1 MTSSERDKR
10 LPIASVGESNGG
22 RADPRLAQAPDAA
35 EDMERELSATRG
47 QIKAANSKRRWTIGD
62 MKSASEQIQAVNE
75 ELRSTNTELETAR
88 TDMQLINDKLQ
99 TVNNEVSLKND
110 QMLRLNSDLKNL
122 LDSTQVAAV
131 FLDADL
137 CIRHFTPALTDI
149 FPLRD
154 SDRGRP
160 ITDIVNLVEY
170 ADLKRDVDAVQASQ
184 TVVERDVSLKDT
196 SATFL
201 MRIRPYRTV
210 TNMID
215 GVVLTFFDITE
226 RHRGDEHK
234 LLLAKE
240 LQHRTANLFA
250 VIMSI
255 ANRTLS
261 GDRPIEEAREVF
273 TSRLKALA
281 NAHSLL
287 TVDLA
292 EGGLLE
298 DIIRA
303 EVGRFS
309 DRIMIFG
316 PRIVLTPS
324 ATQGFALIIHE
335 LAANASK
342 YGALSNNIG
351 KVSVTWSHTDIAQ
364 QDSQMAF
371 RWQERGGPRVTTPTR
386 VGFGS
391 KLLGCAI
398 DTSGHPA
405 EFNYAPEGLT
415 YHLDIPLVS
424 ICDSAWLLRRVN
436 LYRCAT

>member
-1 MTSSERDKR
+1 MTGSKKGKHQLKTGAGTST
-10 LPIASVGESNGG
+10 GG
-22 RADPRLAQAPDAA
+22 GADPRQASGPDAVAALERQLSDASA
-35 EDMERELSATRG
+35 EL
-47 QIKAANSKRRWTIGD
+47 KAENSKLKTTAGN
-62 MKSASEQIQAVNE
+62 MKSASDKFKAVNE
-75 ELRSTNTELETAR
+75 ELKSTNEELETAR
-88 TDMQLINDKLQ
+88 TEMQLINEKLQ
-99 TVNNEVSLKND
+99 TVNNEVSTKND
-110 QMLRLNSDLKNL
+110 QMMRLNSDLKNL

-131 FLDADL
+131 FLDRDMR
-137 CIRHFTPALTDI
+137 IRHFTPALTDI

-154 SDRGRP
+154 GDRGRP
-160 ITDIVNLVEY
+160 ITNIVNLVDY
-170 ADLKRDVDAVQASQ
+170 ADLKRDVDAVQALQ
-184 TVVERDVSLKDT
+184 IVVERDVSLKDS

-210 TNMID
+210 TNTVD

-261 GDRPIEEAREVF
+261 GDRPIDAAREVF

-316 PRIVLTPS
+316 PRVVLTPS

-342 YGALSNNIG
+342 YGALSNNLG
-351 KVSVTWSHTDIAQ
+351 KVSITWSHSDIAKREPR
-364 QDSQMAF
+364 MEF
-371 RWQERGGPRVTTPTR
+371 RWQERGGPHVAPPTR

-391 KLLGCAI
+391 KLLERAI
-398 DTSGHPA
+398 DTSSHPA
-405 EFNYAPEGLT
+405 VFNYAPEGLT
-415 YHLDIPLVS
+415 YDLDIPLAS
-424 ICDSAWLLRRVN
+424 ICDAAWLARRANHYQRV
-436 LYRCAT
+436 T

>member
-1 MTSSERDKR
+1 MTGSKRDKHLATGNDGGAGSR
-10 LPIASVGESNGG
+10 HADQLATPAS
-22 RADPRLAQAPDAA
+22 DAVA
-35 EDMERELSATRG
+35 TLERELTATG
-47 QIKAANSKRRWTIGD
+47 AALKAANSRFEKTIGD
-62 MKSASEQIQAVNE
+62 MNFASEEFQIVHEKLQ
-75 ELRSTNTELETAR
+75 STNAELEAAR
-88 TDMQLINDKLQ
+88 AELQLINDKLQ
-99 TVNNEVSLKND
+99 IVNNQVLTKND
-110 QMLRLNSDLKNL
+110 QMMRLNSDLKNL

-131 FLDADL
+131 FLDANL

-149 FPLRD
+149 FPLGD

-210 TNMID
+210 TNIID

-261 GDRPIEEAREVF
+261 GDRPIDAAREVF

-298 DIIRA
+298 DVIRS
-303 EVGRFS
+303 EVGRFC

-316 PRIVLTPS
+316 PRIVLTPL

-351 KVSVTWSHTDIAQ
+351 KVAITWSHSDIAQ
-364 QDSQMAF
+364 IDPRMKF
-371 RWQERGGPRVTTPTR
+371 RWQERGGPPVAPPSR

-391 KLLGCAI
+391 KLLERAI

-415 YHLDIPLVS
+415 YHLDIPLAS
-424 ICDSAWLLRRVN
+424 ICDAVWLTRRSTQYCRV
-436 LYRCAT
+436 T